1 MGKSF
6 LDSLESEFAE
16 ASNDSGFGK
25 DVTIVNPTDPDS
37 PDVQTIASMAGTS
50 DYIVTKS
57 EVSLLMTYY
66 QTAKFDLSLSY
77 KALLKA
83 NRDFD
88 MRLNSIKTA
97 LTGLNSVANR
107 LEGVKSFTIKNEI
120 TLPKE
125 TVEMMIATVKG
136 GIADETER
144 AIKDIRNMLRNTTD
158 GDWRSSGDVDTAGA
172 DVCTL
177 DILCSRCGLMHL
189 AQTVAIFRRTLHVGT
204 HRVRSHCC
212 NPHLLRPTQ
221 TPRQEG
227 VSVVMIR

>member
-158 GDWRSSGDVDTAGA
+158 GDWRSSGDVWTQRVLSAVQWIFFAFVVVFTIVHASMKSFED
-172 DVCTL
+172 
-177 DILCSRCGLMHL
+177 LCIWALIVF
-189 AQTVAIFRRTLHVGT
+189 AAIAA
-204 HRVRSHCC
+204 VRIYFG
-212 NPHLLRPTQ
+212 PHKRP
-221 TPRQEG
+221 G
-227 VSVVMIR
+227 KKGYLW

>member
-16 ASNDSGFGK
+16 ASNDSGFGT
-25 DVTIVNPTDPDS
+25 DVTIVNPTDPES
-37 PDVQTIASMAGTS
+37 PDVQTIASMVGTS

-66 QTAKFDLSLSY
+66 ETAKFDLSLSY

-88 MRLNSIKTA
+88 TKLYSIKSA
-97 LTGLNSVANR
+97 LTGLNSVATR

-125 TVEMMIATVKG
+125 TVEMMIATVKE

-144 AIKDIRNMLRNTTD
+144 AIKDIGDMLRNTTD
-158 GDWRSSGDVDTAGA
+158 GDWRSSGDVWTQRA
-172 DVCTL
+172 
-177 DILCSRCGLMHL
+177 LMYVL
-189 AQTVAIFRRTLHVGT
+189 WTFFA
-204 HRVRSHCC
+204 
-212 NPHLLRPTQ
+212 
-221 TPRQEG
+221 
-227 VSVVMIR
+227 SVVALCFWHKPMKSFEELCIWALVVFAAIAATRIYFGPHKRPGKKGYLW

>member
-6 LDSLESEFAE
+6 LDSLESEFVE
-16 ASNDSGFGK
+16 ASNASGFGT
-25 DVTIVNPTDPDS
+25 DVTIVNPTDPES
-37 PDVQTIASMAGTS
+37 PDVQTIASMVGTS

-66 QTAKFDLSLSY
+66 ETAKFDLSLSY

-88 MRLNSIKTA
+88 MRLNAIKTT
-97 LTGLNSVANR
+97 LVGLDSVATR

-125 TVEMMIATVKG
+125 TVDAMIATVKD

-144 AIKDIRNMLRNTTD
+144 AIKDIGNMLRNTTD
-158 GDWRSSGDVDTAGA
+158 GDWRSSGDAWTQRALMCVLWTFFVAVVA
-172 DVCTL
+172 
-177 DILCSRCGLMHL
+177 LCFWHKPLQSIEELCIWALVVF
-189 AQTVAIFRRTLHVGT
+189 AAIASIRIYFG
-204 HRVRSHCC
+204 
-212 NPHLLRPTQ
+212 PHKRP
-221 TPRQEG
+221 G
-227 VSVVMIR
+227 KKGYLW

>member
-16 ASNDSGFGK
+16 ASNDSGFGT
-25 DVTIVNPTDPDS
+25 DVTIVNPTDPES

-66 QTAKFDLSLSY
+66 ETAKFDLSLSY

-88 MRLNSIKTA
+88 TKLYSIKSA
-97 LTGLNSVANR
+97 LTGLNSVATR

-120 TLPKE
+120 ALPKE
-125 TVEMMIATVKG
+125 TVETMIATVKE

-144 AIKDIRNMLRNTTD
+144 AIKDIGNMLRNTTD
-158 GDWRSSGDVDTAGA
+158 GDWRSSGDVWTQRALSF
-172 DVCTL
+172 VLWTFFVVVVVLC
-177 DILCSRCGLMHL
+177 ILHKPLQSFEELCMWALIVF
-189 AQTVAIFRRTLHVGT
+189 AAIAA
-204 HRVRSHCC
+204 VRIYFG
-212 NPHLLRPTQ
+212 PHKRP
-221 TPRQEG
+221 G
-227 VSVVMIR
+227 KKGYLW